1 MRLPSSQRTWTRL
14 YDYTWANDRYYK
26 VFFLLGV
33 YKESAHRIVQ
43 SITASLNESNKTLGL
58 EFVVFYTSHSSNLH
72 VKRCFVF
79 WLSFEVTSH
88 FMSSLQQQQLKLLLV
103 KHCGV
108 FLHFVFLNCC
118 PISFKELFWIKC
130 LICIIQSRITLTQK
144 SEAFMWLLWFLLKK
158 KLEREKFLKVAKWTR
173 VHGDRKSAPHSKALK
188 THSSLNQSNWT

>member
-1 MRLPSSQRTWTRL
+1 MLKSSIYSININLTFLCGFVRLPSSQRTWTRL
-14 YDYTWANDRYYK
+14 YDYAWANDRYCK

-72 VKRCFVF
+72 VKRRFVF

-103 KHCGV
+103 KHCG
-108 FLHFVFLNCC
+108 FFFYIFFLNRW
-118 PISFKELFWIKC
+118 PISFKELFLNEMFNLHHFIKQ
-130 LICIIQSRITLTQK
+130 LRLS
-144 SEAFMWLLWFLLKK
+144 LLHNPEQNYINTEKWSFHVVIKISIK
-158 KLEREKFLKVAKWTR
+158 EKVREK
-173 VHGDRKSAPHSKALK
+173 
-188 THSSLNQSNWT
+188 SS